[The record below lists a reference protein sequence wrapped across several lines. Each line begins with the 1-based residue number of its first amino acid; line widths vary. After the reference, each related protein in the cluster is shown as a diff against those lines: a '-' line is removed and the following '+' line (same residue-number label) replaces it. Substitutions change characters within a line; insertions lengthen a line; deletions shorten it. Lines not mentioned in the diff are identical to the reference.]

1 MKRLVTLLVTAL
13 LMTAALCVSASAA
26 DYQSAAEDL
35 SAIGMFR
42 GTVNGGFELDRAPKR
57 SEAAIM
63 LVRLYGAEEEA
74 AAAYQSG
81 EISHPFKDVGPIASP
96 YVAWLYTK
104 GITKGATA
112 TTFNSNAA
120 CTDKNYVVFLLR
132 ALGYEDGKDFQYA
145 ESLTFAEKLGF
156 YQADYF
162 EGPFLR
168 DDLAAITLQALA
180 TDKKGGE
187 TYLLKSLID
196 TGAVDATKAKNLTEK
211 IENYRALTRAT
222 DAVDSVSQDTNSLT
236 QARGTVQY
244 AGDTMDVSFDS
255 STREKIVLRNGKVQ
269 LSSETKITQNG
280 ETTESGT
287 WIKDGWLYIYTKD
300 GGVTAKNKVAVD
312 DSMTDA
318 DLAEVESNQVDKVG
332 LSAIKSIS
340 VVKDGLTSY
349 YSVDVDASAAAFL
362 SGILE
367 NYVDEDDKDLTSIEV
382 SDIKVTYTVN
392 GQGVLGAMTTSF
404 RLKIVYASGEFQG
417 DPMVMDMKY
426 TVATNILAT
435 GNAVSITFPDFS
447 DYVLLETN

>member
-196 TGAVDATKAKNLTEK
+196 SSAVDATKAKNLTEK

-287 WIKDGWLYIYTKD
+287 WIKDGWLYLYTKD

-332 LSAIKSIS
+332 LSAIKSTS

-447 DYVLLETN
+447 DYVILN

>member
-42 GTVNGGFELDRAPKR
+42 GTVSGGFELDRAPKR

-287 WIKDGWLYIYTKD
+287 WIKDGWLYLYTKD

-392 GQGVLGAMTTSF
+392 SQGVLGAMTTSF

-447 DYVLLETN
+447 DYVILN

>member
-42 GTVNGGFELDRAPKR
+42 GTVSGGFELDRAPKR

-196 TGAVDATKAKNLTEK
+196 TGTVDATKAKNLTEK

-287 WIKDGWLYIYTKD
+287 WIKDGWLYLYTKD

-447 DYVLLETN
+447 DYVILN

>member
-26 DYQSAAEDL
+26 DYTSAAEEL

-74 AAAYQSG
+74 AAAYQNG
-81 EISHPFKDVGPIASP
+81 EISHPFNDVGEIASP

-104 GITKGATA
+104 GITKGTTA

-287 WIKDGWLYIYTKD
+287 WIKDGWLYLYTKD

-447 DYVLLETN
+447 DYVILN

>member
-318 DLAEVESNQVDKVG
+318 DLAEVECNQVDKVG

-392 GQGVLGAMTTSF
+392 GQDVLGAMATSF

-447 DYVLLETN
+447 DYVILN

>member
-42 GTVNGGFELDRAPKR
+42 GTVSGGFELDRAPKR

-145 ESLTFAEKLGF
+145 DSLTFAEKLGF

-196 TGAVDATKAKNLTEK
+196 SSAVDATKAKYLTEK

-287 WIKDGWLYIYTKD
+287 WIKDGWLYLYTKD

-392 GQGVLGAMTTSF
+392 GQDVLGAMTTSF

-447 DYVLLETN
+447 DYVILN

>member
-42 GTVNGGFELDRAPKR
+42 GTVSGGFELDRAPKR

-196 TGAVDATKAKNLTEK
+196 TGAVDATKAKTLTEK

-287 WIKDGWLYIYTKD
+287 WIKDGWLYLYTKD

-447 DYVLLETN
+447 DYVILN

>member
-26 DYQSAAEDL
+26 DYTSAAEEL

-42 GTVNGGFELDRAPKR
+42 GTVSGGFELDRAPKR

-145 ESLTFAEKLGF
+145 DSLTFAEKLGF

-287 WIKDGWLYIYTKD
+287 WIKDGWLYLYTKD

-447 DYVLLETN
+447 DYVILN

>member
-162 EGPFLR
+162 EGSFLR

-280 ETTESGT
+280 ETAESGT

-318 DLAEVESNQVDKVG
+318 DLAEVESNQVDRVG

>member
-42 GTVNGGFELDRAPKR
+42 GTVSGGFELDRAPKR

-145 ESLTFAEKLGF
+145 DSLTFAEKLGF

-287 WIKDGWLYIYTKD
+287 WIKDGWLYLYTKD

-447 DYVLLETN
+447 DYVILN

>member
-196 TGAVDATKAKNLTEK
+196 SSAVDATKAKNLTEK

-269 LSSETKITQNG
+269 FSSETKITQNG

-447 DYVLLETN
+447 DYVILN

>member
-196 TGAVDATKAKNLTEK
+196 SSAVDATKAKNLTEK

-287 WIKDGWLYIYTKD
+287 WIKDGWLYLYTKD

-392 GQGVLGAMTTSF
+392 GQDVLGAMTTSF

-447 DYVLLETN
+447 DYVILN

>member
-42 GTVNGGFELDRAPKR
+42 GTVSGGFELDRAPKR

-287 WIKDGWLYIYTKD
+287 WIKDGWLYLYTKD

-312 DSMTDA
+312 DSMMDA

-447 DYVLLETN
+447 DYVILN

>member
-35 SAIGMFR
+35 SANGMFR
-42 GTVNGGFELDRAPKR
+42 GTVSGGFELDRAPKR

-287 WIKDGWLYIYTKD
+287 WIKDGWLYLYTKD

-447 DYVLLETN
+447 DYVILN

>member
-1 MKRLVTLLVTAL
+1 MIETDGSVILERSNIMKRFLTVFFTAL
-13 LMTAALCVSASAA
+13 LLTAALCVTASAS
-26 DYQSAAEDL
+26 DYDAVAGDL

-42 GTVNGGFELDRAPKR
+42 GTANGFELDRAPKR

-81 EISHPFKDVGPIASP
+81 EISHPFKDVGPIASS

-145 ESLTFAEKLGF
+145 DSLTFAEKLGF

-287 WIKDGWLYIYTKD
+287 
-300 GGVTAKNKVAVD
+300 
-312 DSMTDA
+312 
-318 DLAEVESNQVDKVG
+318 
-332 LSAIKSIS
+332 
-340 VVKDGLTSY
+340 
-349 YSVDVDASAAAFL
+349 
-362 SGILE
+362 
-367 NYVDEDDKDLTSIEV
+367 
-382 SDIKVTYTVN
+382 
-392 GQGVLGAMTTSF
+392 
-404 RLKIVYASGEFQG
+404 
-417 DPMVMDMKY
+417 
-426 TVATNILAT
+426 
-435 GNAVSITFPDFS
+435 
-447 DYVLLETN
+447 

>member
-42 GTVNGGFELDRAPKR
+42 GTVSGGFELDRAPKR

-236 QARGTVQY
+236 QARRTVQY

-287 WIKDGWLYIYTKD
+287 WIKDGWLYLYTKD

-447 DYVLLETN
+447 DYVILN

>member
-42 GTVNGGFELDRAPKR
+42 GTVSGGFELDRAPKR

-287 WIKDGWLYIYTKD
+287 WIKDGWLYLYTKD
-300 GGVTAKNKVAVD
+300 SGVTAKNKVAVD

-447 DYVLLETN
+447 DYVILN